1 MPGFVASPFSVR
13 VWIPLTPDVP
23 APAFTVASELISD
36 GANRNCPSCAW
47 IAEVM
52 AAIIKAVL
60 NRVFMISSSQAWKYN
75 REQNEVG
82 APYLKLSYHSQNL
95 TRCCE
100 KYAYVLR
107 EDSCRTHRHC

>member
-1 MPGFVASPFSVR
+1 MPGFVASPFNER

-60 NRVFMISSSQAWKYN
+60 HRVFMISSPQTWKYN
-75 REQNEVG
+75 REQNETRI
-82 APYLKLSYHSQNL
+82 PCLKLSHHSYTL
-95 TRCCE
+95 TGC
-100 KYAYVLR
+100 
-107 EDSCRTHRHC
+107 S

>member
-1 MPGFVASPFSVR
+1 MPGFAASPFSVR

-36 GANRNCPSCAW
+36 GANRVCPSCAW

-60 NRVFMISSSQAWKYN
+60 YRVFMISSPQAWKYN
-75 REQNEVG
+75 REQKRG
-82 APYLKLSYHSQNL
+82 WHALSEFDLVSSESY
-95 TRCCE
+95 TG
-100 KYAYVLR
+100 
-107 EDSCRTHRHC
+107 